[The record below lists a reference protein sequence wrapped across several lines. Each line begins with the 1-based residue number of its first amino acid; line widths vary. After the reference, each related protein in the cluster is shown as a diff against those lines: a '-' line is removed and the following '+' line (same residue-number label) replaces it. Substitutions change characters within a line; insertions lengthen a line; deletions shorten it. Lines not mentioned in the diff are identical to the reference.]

1 MEEMNRT
8 TEAQQGQEVVA
19 RKPWQT
25 PAVEELLVSESEN
38 PVNPVGSGDGIYAG
52 S

>member
-1 MEEMNRT
+1 MEIVNRT
-8 TEAQQGQEVVA
+8 SEVDRKQENPA
-19 RKPWQT
+19 RKPWQK

-38 PVNPVGSGDGIYAG
+38 PTHPIGSGDGIYVG

>member
-1 MEEMNRT
+1 MEKVNRT
-8 TEAQQGQEVVA
+8 AEVSQKQENFT

-25 PAVEELLVSESEN
+25 PVVEELLVSESEN
-38 PVNPVGSGDGIYAG
+38 PTHPIGSGDGIYVG